1 MTVKS
6 PKSPVT
12 TPGRPAACWPARDG
26 TPWIDEPVGELL
38 GRRARASANRPA
50 LYWLEHRDLRVV
62 TYGEL
67 YVDAARCARGLAAVL
82 PPGGFVAVCAP
93 NSVEWVVLEYAA
105 ALAGV
110 VLVPINPSMAD
121 PEIEH
126 ILRLTGAG
134 LVLTVEAFRGQ
145 PVAARI
151 RILAEALT
159 VPVAV
164 DDLSLWFQRTIMS
177 PANQGPPVP
186 PPSVAPTSLPPGP
199 PVLLAPLPPGPPLP
213 TVRPEDPFLVQYTSG
228 TTGRPKGALHS
239 HASAVNAA
247 ATWVA
252 DWDHSPDDVLVAP
265 VPLHHVGASITGLL
279 GCLATGSALGLL
291 PDYDPGAI
299 VELLRRSHATVLAAV
314 PTMLFDLQRLPGFDV
329 SALTDLRI
337 VVGGGAAVPAST
349 VARIEADFGARF
361 VVSYGQSESPA
372 ILQTPAADSVEVKA
386 TTLGR
391 PLPGRAVRIA
401 RRGGDGDE
409 GSEGSDAGTAELDE
423 IGEICVR
430 TRTRMSEYLH
440 QPEATAE
447 VIDSDGWLHTGD
459 LGAMD
464 ERGYV
469 SFHGRARDVIIRG
482 GENLYPG
489 EIEAVLAEHPAVAA
503 VAMVGAPDERW
514 GEVPVAFV
522 QLTQAAASS
531 ASGASSASRGGEGAA
546 EGQLRE
552 SLEAHGRARLAS
564 FKVPRRWFFVEA
576 MPMTASG
583 KIRKV
588 ELRERLT
595 DQ

>member
-164 DDLSLWFQRTIMS
+164 DDLSLWFQHTIMS

-199 PVLLAPLPPGPPLP
+199 PVPLAPLPPGPPLP

-265 VPLHHVGASITGLL
+265 VPCTTSG
-279 GCLATGSALGLL
+279 
-291 PDYDPGAI
+291 
-299 VELLRRSHATVLAAV
+299 RRSPVCSVAWRPARPWACCRTTTPAQSSNCCGAATRRCSRPCPPCSSTYSACPVSTSARSQICGSWSAAV
-314 PTMLFDLQRLPGFDV
+314 PRCRRP
-329 SALTDLRI
+329 
-337 VVGGGAAVPAST
+337 
-349 VARIEADFGARF
+349 
-361 VVSYGQSESPA
+361 
-372 ILQTPAADSVEVKA
+372 
-386 TTLGR
+386 
-391 PLPGRAVRIA
+391 PLPGSKQTSAHGSSCPTARASPPPSCKPP
-401 RRGGDGDE
+401 RRTAWRSRRRPSAGRCPGE
-409 GSEGSDAGTAELDE
+409 RSGSPGVA
-423 IGEICVR
+423 
-430 TRTRMSEYLH
+430 
-440 QPEATAE
+440 ATA
-447 VIDSDGWLHTGD
+447 T
-459 LGAMD
+459 
-464 ERGYV
+464 
-469 SFHGRARDVIIRG
+469 RAPRAATPEPPSWMRSEKSAYG
-482 GENLYPG
+482 PG
-489 EIEAVLAEHPAVAA
+489 PGCRSTYIN
-503 VAMVGAPDERW
+503 
-514 GEVPVAFV
+514 
-522 QLTQAAASS
+522 
-531 ASGASSASRGGEGAA
+531 
-546 EGQLRE
+546 
-552 SLEAHGRARLAS
+552 
-564 FKVPRRWFFVEA
+564 PRR
-576 MPMTASG
+576 PP
-583 KIRKV
+583 R
-588 ELRERLT
+588 
-595 DQ
+595 